1 MVSCSWCL
9 LCVWLCGCGYVAVA
23 VCTRCVFAQHTYTTP
38 TMRVHA
44 HSTTG
49 KGSVGRLA
57 RRTSRHLA
65 LLTLYANSLFAMG
78 HEAEAERLLTPLS
91 QLDGFADLAQQ
102 VRGACTGAG
111 SRVRVR
117 VRW

>member
-1 MVSCSWCL
+1 
-9 LCVWLCGCGYVAVA
+9 
-23 VCTRCVFAQHTYTTP
+23 
-38 TMRVHA
+38 MRVHA

-102 VRGACTGAG
+102 VRGACTDAG

-117 VRW
+117 CDGDRARVHCPQAGTSGCPSAQRTTSRRAL